1 MEASAMT
8 KCIVKGCSNTTQ
20 KNSGVTLHGFPNS
33 LSAIKLWLE
42 QTGNDFGDLDAF
54 AKRVLDSRSRWIYRM
69 CSKHFSPQSYI
80 WSGKKL
86 ILRPDAVPTIFP
98 GKMNRYI
105 MEDVLGFT
113 RSESAQVEMQLQ
125 LDSITQ
131 QHGGHHPTALCKCQ
145 TSEAPKTSKTE
156 HRHKEEVK
164 QAPTPATGK
173 VMVDKSTNTD
183 PMVGKADKGTLWP
196 EFEYNFD
203 GEPWKIKHDH
213 FYPHVRL
220 AKDPKK
226 RGRPSKHRDSFWC
239 TNDYESI
246 KNSLNHKHRYPLT
259 DSPYIFIERDYFDA
273 DMVPITSGDMAVFFS
288 REEWKYIEEHKEDYQ
303 DMLPDEPPFSKFRLP
318 QGWGPDNPKDEP
330 AATEVSFP
338 TPASPEDSKERMLIT
353 EDGLYT
359 SLHYDAAPT
368 SPPEHIKEEIEEIH
382 ISDKGFPEPKSEC
395 TDYPADEVKEEME
408 ECSITDRDLGQNL
421 DYSSGHCLSLME
433 DKDHSETMGNKQP
446 YFTFGVIAD
455 VQYADRPT
463 APNCWGSLRY
473 YRDSLTHFHH
483 AVAEWSSQA
492 TVPNFVLQLGDI
504 IDSSNKRLQ
513 ESENALEK
521 VLQVTEG
528 MKGRWHHVW
537 GNHELYN
544 FKRSYLVQSK
554 LNTRPMEDPIPDI
567 ERGEA
572 ADYYAYHFSPYP
584 RFRFVVIDTYDLSSL
599 GRDMNHPNYQA
610 SIAFVTQ
617 SCSPEEPG
625 DSKGWYRVAPPFRS
639 GLAVMS
645 LAGRAMM

>member
-1 MEASAMT
+1 
-8 KCIVKGCSNTTQ
+8 
-20 KNSGVTLHGFPNS
+20 
-33 LSAIKLWLE
+33 
-42 QTGNDFGDLDAF
+42 
-54 AKRVLDSRSRWIYRM
+54 
-69 CSKHFSPQSYI
+69 
-80 WSGKKL
+80 
-86 ILRPDAVPTIFP
+86 
-98 GKMNRYI
+98 
-105 MEDVLGFT
+105 
-113 RSESAQVEMQLQ
+113 
-125 LDSITQ
+125 
-131 QHGGHHPTALCKCQ
+131 
-145 TSEAPKTSKTE
+145 
-156 HRHKEEVK
+156 
-164 QAPTPATGK
+164 
-173 VMVDKSTNTD
+173 
-183 PMVGKADKGTLWP
+183 
-196 EFEYNFD
+196 
-203 GEPWKIKHDH
+203 
-213 FYPHVRL
+213 
-220 AKDPKK
+220 
-226 RGRPSKHRDSFWC
+226 
-239 TNDYESI
+239 
-246 KNSLNHKHRYPLT
+246 
-259 DSPYIFIERDYFDA
+259 
-273 DMVPITSGDMAVFFS
+273 
-288 REEWKYIEEHKEDYQ
+288 
-303 DMLPDEPPFSKFRLP
+303 
-318 QGWGPDNPKDEP
+318 
-330 AATEVSFP
+330 
-338 TPASPEDSKERMLIT
+338 
-353 EDGLYT
+353 
-359 SLHYDAAPT
+359 
-368 SPPEHIKEEIEEIH
+368 
-382 ISDKGFPEPKSEC
+382 
-395 TDYPADEVKEEME
+395 
-408 ECSITDRDLGQNL
+408 
-421 DYSSGHCLSLME
+421 ME

-625 DSKGWYRVAPPFRS
+625 DSKARKHERQLVNFNGGVGKEQLSWLHKILTYADEQEEKVVIASHVPIHPNAQVTNCLAWNYSEILDVLHRHSCVVSYIAGHEHHGAYCQDSHGIHHITMEGVIESPPNTNAFATVHMYKNKMVLHGRGRVKSRE
-639 GLAVMS
+639 MS
-645 LAGRAMM
+645 FVQNGQ